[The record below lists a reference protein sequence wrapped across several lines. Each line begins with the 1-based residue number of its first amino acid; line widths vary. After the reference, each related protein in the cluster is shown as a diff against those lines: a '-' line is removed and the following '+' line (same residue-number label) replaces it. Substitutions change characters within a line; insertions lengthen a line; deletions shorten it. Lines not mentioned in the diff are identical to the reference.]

1 MKPTTDSLEGGEKF
15 KKFHNSKCK
24 GILLQIVG
32 TSSHQPFSE
41 QPTEIQSL
49 IQEFQ
54 EVFAEPTG
62 LPPRRSQDHKI
73 ILQEGAKPTCVR
85 PYRYPY
91 YQKEEIE
98 KLVKEMLSSG
108 VIRPSQSPYSSH
120 MLLVR
125 KADGNWRMC
134 VD

>member
-1 MKPTTDSLEGGEKF
+1 
-15 KKFHNSKCK
+15 
-24 GILLQIVG
+24 
-32 TSSHQPFSE
+32 
-41 QPTEIQSL
+41 
-49 IQEFQ
+49 
-54 EVFAEPTG
+54 
-62 LPPRRSQDHKI
+62 
-73 ILQEGAKPTCVR
+73 VR

>member
-1 MKPTTDSLEGGEKF
+1 
-15 KKFHNSKCK
+15 
-24 GILLQIVG
+24 
-32 TSSHQPFSE
+32 
-41 QPTEIQSL
+41 
-49 IQEFQ
+49 
-54 EVFAEPTG
+54 VFAELAG

-85 PYRYPY
+85 PYHYPY